1 MCREHTV
8 PTISINHTDDPRIA
22 AYRQVREAHLA
33 SRSGLFLAEGREIV
47 RTLLTGSL
55 YRAQSVLVTPVA
67 LESIADALAQVHGDL
82 PVYIAEQHLM
92 NQIVGFDIHRGC
104 LAAGERPSTT
114 AMETLLAA
122 LPPRAT
128 VLALESLTNHDNVGA
143 IFRNAVAFGVAGVV
157 LSADC
162 CDPLYRK
169 AIRVSMGGALRV
181 PFARATGRFAEVV
194 ADLKAA
200 GFTTVALTP
209 GGDVE
214 ARAMARRLA
223 GSPRRALLLG
233 AEGPGLT
240 PDVMT
245 AADLGVRIDMAPGVD
260 SLNVATAAA
269 IALHHLSPVGTLDA

>member
-1 MCREHTV
+1 M
-8 PTISINHTDDPRIA
+8 DDPRIA
-22 AYRQVREAHLA
+22 AYREAREAHLA

-67 LESIADALAQVHGDL
+67 LEAIADALSHASGDL
-82 PVYIAEQHLM
+82 PVYIAEQRLM

-114 AMETLLAA
+114 AMEMLLSA
-122 LPPRAT
+122 LPARAT

-181 PFARATGRFAEVV
+181 PFARATGRFAEAV
-194 ADLKAA
+194 AELKAA
-200 GFTTVALTP
+200 GFTTAALTT
-209 GGDVE
+209 GGAVE
-214 ARAMARRLA
+214 VRALGATLGA
-223 GSPRRALLLG
+223 SPRRALLLG

-240 PDVMT
+240 PSAMA
-245 AADLGVRIDMAPGVD
+245 AADVGVRIGMAPGVD

-269 IALHHLSPVGTLDA
+269 IALHQLLPTGTLDA